1 MLRSA
6 AFFVSTFLVLIASQ
20 AEARGWRDKGTIV
33 SNGCAAGT
41 YSAVT
46 SPDGIAI
53 SILFDNFS
61 ITAPAGADRGI
72 ERRTCNVAVELDI
85 PQDHSLGVY
94 RVDYRGFARLSAGQ
108 RSHLNVEYSVGS
120 SDKRRRHSGKLQGE
134 YDGEFLFT
142 EKIGRGL
149 MKRLGCGGDT
159 VLNVAA
165 VLELQTRREPADSM
179 VALDSIDGA
188 SERGLTYHFDL
199 RKCGKKGVP
208 DPVGP

>member
-1 MLRSA
+1 MRRSA
-6 AFFVSTFLVLIASQ
+6 AFFLSILLVLVASQ
-20 AEARGWRDKGTIV
+20 AEAKKRDQGRVV

-108 RSHLNVEYSVGS
+108 RSDLNVEYSVGS
-120 SDKRRRHSGKLQGE
+120 FDKRRRHRGKLKGE
-134 YDGEFLFT
+134 YDGEFIFT

-165 VLELQTRREPADSM
+165 SLELQTRREPAESM
-179 VALDSIDGA
+179 IALDSIDGA
-188 SERGLTYHFDL
+188 SENGLIYHFDL
-199 RKCGKKGVP
+199 RRCGKKGAP
-208 DPVGP
+208 NPAAP